1 MIAERLREVE
11 QISWNVLVCAAV
23 ADAAAAAA
31 SAQRSHGEAAASC
44 FTKTPQHRG
53 KLMSLTACTGGCKY
67 LTHCVERKSSPLLYR
82 GKQISYTVQRESYV
96 P

>member
-44 FTKTPQHRG
+44 FTKTLLMSLTAYTGGCKYLTQHRG
-53 KLMSLTACTGGCKY
+53 KLMSLTA
-67 LTHCVERKSSPLLYR
+67 
-82 GKQISYTVQRESYV
+82 
-96 P
+96 